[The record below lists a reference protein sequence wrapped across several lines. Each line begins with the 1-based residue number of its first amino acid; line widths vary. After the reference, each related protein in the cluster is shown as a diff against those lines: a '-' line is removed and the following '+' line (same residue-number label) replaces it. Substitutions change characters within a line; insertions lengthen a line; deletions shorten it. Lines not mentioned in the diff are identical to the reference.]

1 MNMERTKFQI
11 KMLSCCFFAGGLLLA
26 GCSTD
31 DSIDVGE
38 VDTTIGVNLNDF
50 TIPLGKSEDITIDDL
65 LKLKDDDCIQFIKSD
80 GAGNYIMVNNQR
92 VAINTGNV
100 GDYLFYKKGD
110 DVEPGKPHVDAI
122 DITGS
127 ADNNINPK
135 IGPNVTPAGLEYL
148 NIGDEIPGTSG
159 AIKVRL
165 NAFDYNADKPDDVV
179 SLETAGV
186 DGQMTLNLSFNTN
199 MQGFLKKFDTFD
211 IEFPDYMTPQSA
223 TFGTLEGNILK
234 LGTLNTNRSYV
245 TTVVVKQLKF
255 ETIDAQ
261 NKLAIEDGKI
271 KMLGDVNVSVSY
283 GNLVKGSG
291 DITDMHINSTVDIG
305 TVKLTSAT
313 GKFDP
318 AIDIKDSEFKIDD
331 VPDFMDDP
339 EVNILL
345 DDPQLTLL
353 VNSDVDLDATI
364 DGTLTAYFSDNTQTE
379 VKVNNIVIPRN
390 KNSKILICRQP
401 KAEPYQDYT
410 QVVPVS
416 NLSDLI
422 RRIPD
427 KILFHADAQVDKNA
441 SGTIQL
447 GRDYHISTAYDF
459 KAPLALQNN
468 SVIVYD
474 DKTDGFYKD
483 IVDNDIDFY
492 GETKL
497 VLTGEILN
505 NTPLKLDLVPMAIDV
520 NGNVLTTIQAVSD
533 NVIESSLTDNTPKK
547 LSITLTKPANI
558 DLKDVKFDGI
568 KYKAKAT
575 SVNAA
580 TLNKDNHKI
589 KIDNLKI
596 SISGKASFDPD
607 SKKD

>member
-1 MNMERTKFQI
+1 MRFLAHQV
-11 KMLSCCFFAGGLLLA
+11 LS
-26 GCSTD
+26 
-31 DSIDVGE
+31 
-38 VDTTIGVNLNDF
+38 
-50 TIPLGKSEDITIDDL
+50 
-65 LKLKDDDCIQFIKSD
+65 
-80 GAGNYIMVNNQR
+80 R
-92 VAINTGNV
+92 
-100 GDYLFYKKGD
+100 
-110 DVEPGKPHVDAI
+110 
-122 DITGS
+122 
-127 ADNNINPK
+127 
-135 IGPNVTPAGLEYL
+135 
-148 NIGDEIPGTSG
+148 
-159 AIKVRL
+159 VRL

-291 DITDMHINSTVDIG
+291 DITDMHINSTVNIG

-364 DGTLTAYFSDNTQTE
+364 DGTLTAYFSDDTQT
-379 VKVNNIVIPRN
+379 
-390 KNSKILICRQP
+390 
-401 KAEPYQDYT
+401 
-410 QVVPVS
+410 
-416 NLSDLI
+416 
-422 RRIPD
+422 
-427 KILFHADAQVDKNA
+427 
-441 SGTIQL
+441 
-447 GRDYHISTAYDF
+447 
-459 KAPLALQNN
+459 
-468 SVIVYD
+468 
-474 DKTDGFYKD
+474 
-483 IVDNDIDFY
+483 
-492 GETKL
+492 
-497 VLTGEILN
+497 
-505 NTPLKLDLVPMAIDV
+505 
-520 NGNVLTTIQAVSD
+520 
-533 NVIESSLTDNTPKK
+533 
-547 LSITLTKPANI
+547 
-558 DLKDVKFDGI
+558 
-568 KYKAKAT
+568 
-575 SVNAA
+575 
-580 TLNKDNHKI
+580 
-589 KIDNLKI
+589 
-596 SISGKASFDPD
+596 
-607 SKKD
+607 